1 MCFSSVS
8 IIVPIIFDMWGLVFS
23 LGVVVISI
31 RVMLFSEFYIAEE
44 KNKIRFVILVS
55 LFVLCMNMLI
65 FFPRLI
71 VLLLGWDGLGL
82 VSFILVVYYQTPKA
96 LGAGMITALMR
107 RVGDVILLLRI
118 GLIVNRGG

>member
-1 MCFSSVS
+1 
-8 IIVPIIFDMWGLVFS
+8 MWGLVFS